1 MSLCVRIAL
10 SYVVS
15 YYYYYRYTVYT
26 SCCRY
31 IYLTAIIITYKYFM
45 YAERGPIII
54 LYSAAPVFPAVRT
67 WAYSVAGRYNTTL
80 GRYCIGDKNLHRCP
94 LTTDHTSAW

>member
-1 MSLCVRIAL
+1 
-10 SYVVS
+10 
-15 YYYYYRYTVYT
+15 
-26 SCCRY
+26 
-31 IYLTAIIITYKYFM
+31 M

-80 GRYCIGDKNLHRCP
+80 GRYCIGDKNPPVSPDDRPHECVVK
-94 LTTDHTSAW
+94 TVIVVVIIIIIIVI